1 MNIMGSI
8 DVYILGQ
15 KYTIKGDESPEY
27 IKQLAGY
34 VDSKLKEVCSNTPNL
49 TPLKAVILASLNIA
63 DEFHKLKKEYN
74 AVSNGIM
81 NIGQKADILLELIE
95 TERS

>member
-1 MNIMGSI
+1 MGSI

-63 DEFHKLKKEYN
+63 DEFHKLKNEYSS
-74 AVSNGIM
+74 VSTELM
-81 NIGQKADILLELIE
+81 NIGQKADIILELIDSE
-95 TERS
+95 QS